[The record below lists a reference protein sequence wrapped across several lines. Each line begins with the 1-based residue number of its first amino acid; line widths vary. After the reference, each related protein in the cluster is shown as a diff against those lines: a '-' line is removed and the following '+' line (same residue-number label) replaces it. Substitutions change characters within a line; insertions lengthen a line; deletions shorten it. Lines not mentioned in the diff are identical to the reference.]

1 MLNGRWLS
9 ELPRARLQ
17 ARVEILEVLG
27 ENLL

>member
-1 MLNGRWLS
+1 MLNGHWLS

-27 ENLL
+27 ENLI